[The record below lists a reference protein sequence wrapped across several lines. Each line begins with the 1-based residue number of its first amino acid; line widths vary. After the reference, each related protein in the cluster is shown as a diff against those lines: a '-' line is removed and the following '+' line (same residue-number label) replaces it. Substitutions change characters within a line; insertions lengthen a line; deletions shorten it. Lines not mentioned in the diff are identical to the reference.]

1 METRNR
7 KNSKNTEVRK
17 VMENFNLYQILTAQL
32 FNNNKKRGNTAMKAA
47 KILIQ
52 SLLITLMITSAAK
65 TFSQDIYSTMSSMA
79 EDSSKKYSQILTN
92 ALSSNINSGMY
103 NVTKPG
109 NKFSIYFGVKA
120 SATFLSNDEK
130 LPGTTINVP
139 VIPFAILQ
147 LNAGSVAGTDLFVR
161 YLPKVTL
168 GSYASISAWGA
179 GIQHSLGKDFR
190 MPIDVTFA
198 FSTHSLSLN
207 DSKGKEL
214 LGMTSFSASTMI
226 SKTFGIITLYTS
238 FQYEKSNSTINY
250 TVTEPVA
257 KHMNYSQEN
266 ENNIRAI
273 TGFNLK
279 MGPVNLTADYNFAR
293 NSAVSMGLGFGF

>member
-1 METRNR
+1 METTNRN
-7 KNSKNTEVRK
+7 NTKNTEVRK
-17 VMENFNLYQILTAQL
+17 ALENFNLYQILTAQL
-32 FNNNKKRGNTAMKAA
+32 FNNNKKRGNTAMKTA

-52 SLLITLMITSAAK
+52 SLLIALMITSAAK
-65 TFSQDIYSTMSSMA
+65 TFSQDISGTLSSMA

-120 SATFLSNDEK
+120 SATFLSSDEK
-130 LPGTTINVP
+130 LPGTTVNVP
-139 VIPFAILQ
+139 VIPFAIMQ
-147 LNAGSVAGTDLFVR
+147 LNAGSIAGTDVFVR

-168 GSYASISAWGA
+168 GSYASVSAWGV
-179 GIQHSLGKDFR
+179 GIQHSLGKDFK

-198 FSTHSLSLN
+198 FSTHSLTLN

-214 LGMTSFSASTMI
+214 MGMTSFSASTMV

-238 FQYEKSNSTINY
+238 FQYEKSTSTINY
-250 TVTEPVA
+250 IITEPAA

-266 ENNIRAI
+266 ENSIRAI

-279 MGPVNLTADYNFAR
+279 MGPVNLTADYNFAK